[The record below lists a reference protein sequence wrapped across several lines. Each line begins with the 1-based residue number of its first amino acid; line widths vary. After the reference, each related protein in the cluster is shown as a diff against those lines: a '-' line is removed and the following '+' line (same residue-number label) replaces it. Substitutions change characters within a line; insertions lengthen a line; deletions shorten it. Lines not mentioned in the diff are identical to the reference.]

1 MVCQQLGLGY
11 AQTAIQT
18 HMFNGNQTDQKEL
31 LSGVRCLGNEKSLR
45 NGLTISPTQ
54 NFAKIL
60 TILTIFFFKLE
71 EFWYLLNHDGGFS
84 ICTKIFCEMVKPFL
98 VSANMT
104 QLIFVLET
112 GIRKSLLLSASMFKL
127 IWHQT
132 FMP

>member
-54 NFAKIL
+54 NFAKISDV
-60 TILTIFFFKLE
+60 LTIFFFKLE
-71 EFWYLLNHDGGFS
+71 EFWYLLNHDGF
-84 ICTKIFCEMVKPFL
+84 KQVLAFVPKYFVKWL
-98 VSANMT
+98 N
-104 QLIFVLET
+104 
-112 GIRKSLLLSASMFKL
+112 LS
-127 IWHQT
+127 
-132 FMP
+132 